1 MRRVAEAL
9 RRSRRGEPVTPQI
22 RALMRYLHSTE
33 LRPAPVIETDANA
46 IVLDLGSNSEFLAG
60 LPEGSGAEWLT
71 AGIRRQMQAAD
82 TAFAYGRYGEPRA
95 LYDNDHFAG
104 DAGGSGE
111 RRTVHMGIDLFCAA
125 GTIIRAPLDG
135 VVQLVANNER
145 ELDYGPMLV
154 LRHDSGYGQS
164 LHTLYGHLLLSS
176 VRELTAGQRV
186 AAGDPIAAVGRPPEN
201 GNWPPHLH
209 FQLILDLLDLG
220 SDFPGVCRASERD
233 LWLSLSPSPAMF
245 FPTVP
250 ADRLDFGSASPV
262 R

>member
-1 MRRVAEAL
+1 MPLVAEAL
-9 RRSRRGEPVTPQI
+9 RRARRGEPVTPQI
-22 RALMRYLHSTE
+22 RALMSHLHSAE
-33 LRPAPVIETDANA
+33 LRPASVIDTDANA
-46 IVLDLGSNSEFLAG
+46 IVLDLGSSSEFLAG
-60 LPEGSGAEWLT
+60 LREGSGAEWLT

-104 DAGGSGE
+104 NAGGSGE

-135 VVQLVANNER
+135 VVHRVANNER

-154 LRHDSGYGQS
+154 LRHDSGDGQYF
-164 LHTLYGHLLLSS
+164 HTLFGHLLLSS
-176 VRELTAGQRV
+176 VQELTAGQRV

-220 SDFPGVCRASERD
+220 SEFPGVCRASECD

-245 FPTVP
+245 FPNVS
-250 ADRLDFGSASPV
+250 ADRLDFASDSSV